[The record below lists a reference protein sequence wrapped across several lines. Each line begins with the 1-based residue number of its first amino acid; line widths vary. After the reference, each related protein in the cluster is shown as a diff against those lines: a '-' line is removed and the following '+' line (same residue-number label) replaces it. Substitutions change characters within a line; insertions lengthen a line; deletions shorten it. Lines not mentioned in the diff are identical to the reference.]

1 MLQRLWGRTLKTVYR
16 KEWHMDQKELFSKM
30 EKCGV
35 VPVIA
40 IESEELALPMAD
52 ALMRGGLPVAE
63 ITFRTEAAADV
74 IALLKK
80 ERPGLFL
87 GAGTITNVDQLL
99 RARDCGAVFGV
110 SPGLNPEVVGKAVE
124 IGFPLFPGVL
134 TPSEIEQGL
143 SMGVSVLKYFPAE
156 ASGGIPMLKAVS
168 APYGHLGVR
177 FIPTGGINIKNLAD
191 YLKMPQVL
199 VCGGT
204 WIAKKDVISSK
215 GWDEIERNAAEVVD
229 LVSKIRA

>member
-1 MLQRLWGRTLKTVYR
+1 
-16 KEWHMDQKELFSKM
+16 MDQNELFAKM
-30 EKCGV
+30 ERCGV

-40 IESEELALPMAD
+40 IESKELALPMAD
-52 ALMRGGLPVAE
+52 ALVKGGLPVAE
-63 ITFRTEAAADV
+63 ITFRTDAAADV
-74 IALLKK
+74 ISLLKK
-80 ERPGLFL
+80 ERPDIFL
-87 GAGTITNVDQLL
+87 GAGTITAVDQLL

-110 SPGLNPEVVGKAVE
+110 SPGFNPMVVKKAVE

-143 SMGVSVLKYFPAE
+143 SMGLKVLKYFPAE

-177 FIPTGGINIKNLAD
+177 FIPTGGISIENLED
-191 YLKMPQVL
+191 YLKLPQVI

-204 WIAKKDVISSK
+204 WIAKKEVISAK
-215 GWDEIERNAAEVVD
+215 KWDTIERNAAEVVN
-229 LVSKIRA
+229 LVSRLRG

>member
-1 MLQRLWGRTLKTVYR
+1 MDR
-16 KEWHMDQKELFSKM
+16 KQLFEKM
-30 EKCGV
+30 ESCGV

-40 IESEELALPMAD
+40 IESKEQALPMVD
-52 ALMRGGLPVAE
+52 ALVRGGLPVAE

-74 IALLKK
+74 ITLLKK
-80 ERPGLFL
+80 ERPDVFL
-87 GAGTITNVDQLL
+87 GAGTITSVDQLL

-110 SPGLNPEVVGKAVE
+110 APGFNPEVVKKAVE

-143 SMGVSVLKYFPAE
+143 ALGLEVLKYFPAE
-156 ASGGIPMLKAVS
+156 AAGGVPMLKAVS

-177 FIPTGGINIKNLAD
+177 FIPTGGISIKNLED
-191 YLKMPQVL
+191 YLRLPQVI

-204 WIAKKDVISSK
+204 WVAKKEVISAK
-215 GWDEIERNAAEVVD
+215 KWDEIERNAAEVVT
-229 LVSKIRA
+229 LVSKIRG